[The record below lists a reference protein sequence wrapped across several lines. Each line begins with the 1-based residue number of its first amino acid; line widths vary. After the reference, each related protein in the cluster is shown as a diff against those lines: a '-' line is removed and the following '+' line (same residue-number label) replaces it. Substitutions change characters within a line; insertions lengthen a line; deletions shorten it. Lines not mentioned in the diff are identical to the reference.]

1 MDREMDRYASAA
13 ALLREYAPERPVR
26 CMRLHAARRAAEWM
40 LANFPGKVLYAVK
53 ANNSSRIQAALYDAG
68 VRCFDVTSLSEIEA
82 YAPLPGAELYLM
94 HPVKSRALIVRA
106 YHEFGV
112 RRFSLDTESEL
123 AKIVEETGRRKDIHL
138 HVRLAVPNQDSVM
151 PLDRKFGASPNDAV
165 HLLRLARQAA
175 EHVGLSFHVGSQALA
190 PESYGRALQL
200 ASDVIAEAGVPV
212 DSIDVGGG
220 FPARHPFADPPHLS
234 VYMDTLREAVARL
247 GLEDCTLL
255 SEPGRA
261 LVAES
266 ESLLVKVL
274 SRRGDSLY
282 INDGIYG
289 CLFEGAKIYGGLA
302 FPARGLRDG
311 YELGG
316 ACQDF
321 QLWGTSCDSIDYM
334 PGPFRLPADIAEGD
348 YIELGQL
355 GAYGRVSASRFNG
368 YGLYDEV
375 LLEDDPMMSMYAPEA
390 FGVAANY

>member
-1 MDREMDRYASAA
+1 MDSYASAA
-13 ALLREYAPERPVR
+13 ALLRETSPERPVR
-26 CMRLHAARRAAEWM
+26 CMRPHAAKRAAEWM

-53 ANNSSRIQAALYDAG
+53 ANDSTRIQRALYEAG

-94 HPVKSRALIVRA
+94 HPVKSRALIARA
-106 YHEFGV
+106 YSEFGV

-123 AKIVEETGRRKDIHL
+123 SKIVEETGRRKDVHL
-138 HVRLAVPNQDSVM
+138 HVRLAVPNEDSVIR
-151 PLDRKFGASPNDAV
+151 LDRKFGAAPTDAV
-165 HLLRLARQAA
+165 HLLRLARDAA
-175 EHVGLSFHVGSQALA
+175 EHVGVAFHVGSQALA
-190 PESYGRALQL
+190 PESYARAMKV
-200 ASDVIAEAGVPV
+200 AADVIAEAGVPV

-220 FPARHPFADPPHLS
+220 FPARHPQADPPHLS
-234 VYMDTLREAVARL
+234 LYMDTLRESVARL
-247 GLEDCTLL
+247 GLEECMLL

-274 SRRGDSLY
+274 SRRSDSLY

-302 FPARGLRDG
+302 YPARRLRDG
-311 YELGG
+311 QELGG
-316 ACQDF
+316 ATKEF
-321 QLWGTSCDSIDYM
+321 ALWGTSCDSIDYM
-334 PGPFRLPADIAEGD
+334 PGPFHLPADIAEGD

-375 LLEDDPMMSMYAPEA
+375 LLEDDPMMSMYAPA
-390 FGVAANY
+390 PLGAVANY